1 MVKVPGARLL
11 IGRAAVRSE
20 SVGVEG
26 PAWWVKHFKPVLN
39 WWIWDPTHSST
50 LHPLYLTLC
59 IPYCPHLPH
68 SDPLS
73 NGCHKTYS
81 VPWLATLPE
90 QNFQCLSVCMRV
102 RECVL
107 LSVCSSLS
115 RLITW
120 VVLRWD
126 TKARQTRQPLACL
139 PPAPLHDSSFSSRS
153 LVLML

>member
-68 SDPLS
+68 SDLS
-73 NGCHKTYS
+73 LMGVTWLTVSPDSPHCPNKT
-81 VPWLATLPE
+81 
-90 QNFQCLSVCMRV
+90 FSVCL
-102 RECVL
+102 CVCAYV
-107 LSVCSSLS
+107 SVCCCLCAAHWAASL
-115 RLITW
+115 LEW
-120 VVLRWD
+120 CWD
-126 TKARQTRQPLACL
+126 ETQRRRQTRQPLACL

>member
-50 LHPLYLTLC
+50 LHPLCLTLC

-90 QNFQCLSVCMRV
+90 QNFQCLFVCMRV

-126 TKARQTRQPLACL
+126 TKAQADETASCL
-139 PPAPLHDSSFSSRS
+139 SSSSAFTW
-153 LVLML
+153 

>member
-126 TKARQTRQPLACL
+126 TKVQADETASCL
-139 PPAPLHDSSFSSRS
+139 SSSSAFTW
-153 LVLML
+153 

>member
-59 IPYCPHLPH
+59 IPYCPHLSH

-115 RLITW
+115 CLITW

-126 TKARQTRQPLACL
+126 TKAQADETASCL
-139 PPAPLHDSSFSSRS
+139 SSSSAFTW
-153 LVLML
+153 

>member
-26 PAWWVKHFKPVLN
+26 PVWWVKHFKPVLN

-50 LHPLYLTLC
+50 LHALYLTLC

-126 TKARQTRQPLACL
+126 TKAQADETASCL
-139 PPAPLHDSSFSSRS
+139 SSSSAFTW
-153 LVLML
+153 

>member
-90 QNFQCLSVCMRV
+90 QNFQCLSVCMCV
-102 RECVL
+102 REYVL

-126 TKARQTRQPLACL
+126 TKAQADETASCL
-139 PPAPLHDSSFSSRS
+139 SSSSAFTW
-153 LVLML
+153 

>member
-50 LHPLYLTLC
+50 LHPLYLMLC

-68 SDPLS
+68 SDPLA

-107 LSVCSSLS
+107 LSVCSSLG

-126 TKARQTRQPLACL
+126 TKARADETASCL
-139 PPAPLHDSSFSSRS
+139 SSSSAFTW
-153 LVLML
+153 

>member
-26 PAWWVKHFKPVLN
+26 PAWWVKHFKPLLN

-102 RECVL
+102 RECVAVCVQLIEPPHYLSGVEMRHKGAGRRDSL
-107 LSVCSSLS
+107 LPVFLQRLYMIALSLQD
-115 RLITW
+115 L
-120 VVLRWD
+120 L
-126 TKARQTRQPLACL
+126 
-139 PPAPLHDSSFSSRS
+139 F
-153 LVLML
+153 

>member
-20 SVGVEG
+20 SVGVES

-50 LHPLYLTLC
+50 LHALYLTLC

-126 TKARQTRQPLACL
+126 TKAQADETASCL
-139 PPAPLHDSSFSSRS
+139 SSSSAFTW
-153 LVLML
+153 

>member
-59 IPYCPHLPH
+59 IPYCPNLPH

-126 TKARQTRQPLACL
+126 TKAQADETASCL
-139 PPAPLHDSSFSSRS
+139 SSSSAFTW
-153 LVLML
+153 

>member
-20 SVGVEG
+20 SVGFEG

-126 TKARQTRQPLACL
+126 TKAQADETASCL
-139 PPAPLHDSSFSSRS
+139 SSSSAFTW
-153 LVLML
+153 